1 MRQGP
6 HHSAQKSTSTGTF
19 DFSVI
24 SSNADSS
31 TSNGVVR
38 GGSGALQVPQRPVSA
53 RFFAAIR
60 FRVPHAV
67 HSEMMEKLG
76 MIVLWDTPWPERRR
90 FTRGVTNFLSP
101 WPAECVVDRRHPMKV
116 IIFVAVASL
125 ATAQDPLS
133 LKTAVERA
141 LHFNPS
147 LEASTA
153 VRDAAQAGIVEA
165 KSGGLPKVNYSES
178 WSRSNNPVF
187 VFSSLLTQ
195 RQFAQDNFALPTLNA
210 PGFLNNF
217 QSTVTADQTLYD
229 AGKTKRAVKIAEL
242 AHSGAGESLRGTQMG
257 VIAQVARAYYAGQLG
272 VAQLRVAAQALRSA
286 EADLERAENRRTA
299 GMATD
304 ADVLSIRVHLAK
316 VREEQI
322 QRTADVEVARAAL
335 NDAMG
340 LPLGTVHDLTTSLLE
355 LPIPQNTLDS
365 LEQAAIAERP
375 EIRQAQLAR
384 DIADTRQAD
393 ARSNYRP
400 QVVARGA
407 FEADRQRFVNQGG
420 TNWLVSIGLRWNL
433 FNGFADKAKIEASV
447 AAQRQADAERARAE
461 SGVRLQ
467 VRQAWVNLRAA
478 QQRIETARVAAEEA
492 EESLRISQ
500 NRYEAG
506 FVTVTDLLRTETAL
520 VDTRTR
526 QVAAVHDQR
535 MAAVLLELAAGTL
548 SADSEVLN

>member
-1 MRQGP
+1 MKVMILI
-6 HHSAQKSTSTGTF
+6 A
-19 DFSVI
+19 V
-24 SSNADSS
+24 
-31 TSNGVVR
+31 
-38 GGSGALQVPQRPVSA
+38 
-53 RFFAAIR
+53 AAI
-60 FRVPHAV
+60 
-67 HSEMMEKLG
+67 
-76 MIVLWDTPWPERRR
+76 
-90 FTRGVTNFLSP
+90 
-101 WPAECVVDRRHPMKV
+101 
-116 IIFVAVASL
+116 
-125 ATAQDPLS
+125 ATAQDRLS
-133 LKTAVERA
+133 LKAAVTHA
-141 LHFNPS
+141 LQANSS
-147 LEASTA
+147 LEASAA
-153 VRDAAQAGIVEA
+153 VRDAAKAGIAEA
-165 KSGGLPKVNYSES
+165 KSGGLPKVNYSEA
-178 WSRSNNPVF
+178 WNRSDNPVF

-195 RQFAQDNFALPTLNA
+195 RQFAQQNFALPALNS

-217 QSTVTADQTLYD
+217 QSLITADQPLYD

-242 AHSGAGESLRGTQMG
+242 THSGTSESLRGAEMG
-257 VIAQVARAYYAGQLG
+257 VIAQVARSYYAAQLG
-272 VAQLRVAAQALRSA
+272 AEQLRVTAQALRSA
-286 EADLERAENRRTA
+286 EADLERAENRRSA

-322 QRTADVEVARAAL
+322 QRTADLDVARAAL

-340 LPLGTVHDLTTSLLE
+340 LPLGMAHDLTTSLLE

-384 DIADTRQAD
+384 DIATTRQAD
-393 ARSNYRP
+393 ARSSYRP

-407 FEADRQRFVNQGG
+407 FEADRQRFINQGG

-433 FNGFADKAKIEASV
+433 FNGFADKARIEASV

-492 EESLRISQ
+492 EESLRILQ

-506 FVTVTDLLRTETAL
+506 LMTVTDLLRTETAL
-520 VDTRTR
+520 ADTRTR

-535 MAAVLLELAAGTL
+535 MAALLLELAAGTL